1 MLDDYFLFRDSLVEV
16 MKNAPYSLATDGS
29 NDNGL
34 KKMNPLTV
42 QIYDVN
48 LKRVKTSL
56 LDMCLSSGSTAEKLF
71 QGINDCLAGHR
82 IPWENCVAFS
92 VDNTNVN
99 MGKNN
104 SILTRVKQQNP
115 SVYFNGCQCHVV
127 HNTSAAAAKAFNA
140 VIGFDVED
148 LLVDIYHW
156 FLYSTKRKCK
166 LAEYAEFCDQEYR
179 KILKHV
185 STRWLSLEK
194 VVTRT
199 LLQYQSLK
207 TYFLSENDSAAR
219 FKRLHTAFSNPMTE
233 VYLLF
238 YQSALQIFI
247 NLNLFLQREEPLIGA
262 INSSLKRFLKLL
274 ACKFISPV
282 TVKASTSFQQ
292 LLDVEQ
298 YLPGM
303 CVFLKSNLKKKP
315 FITKTCCTAQG
326 MCVINIL

>member
-1 MLDDYFLFRDSLVEV
+1 

-48 LKRVKTSL
+48 LKRVKISL
-56 LDMCLSSGSTAEKLF
+56 LDMCLSSESTAEKLF

-127 HNTSAAAAKAFNA
+127 HSTSAAAAKAFNA

-219 FKRLHTAFSNPMTE
+219 FKRLHAAFSNPMC
-233 VYLLF
+233 V
-238 YQSALQIFI
+238 
-247 NLNLFLQREEPLIGA
+247 NGFLI
-262 INSSLKRFLKLL
+262 
-274 ACKFISPV
+274 
-282 TVKASTSFQQ
+282 
-292 LLDVEQ
+292 
-298 YLPGM
+298 Y
-303 CVFLKSNLKKKP
+303 
-315 FITKTCCTAQG
+315 
-326 MCVINIL
+326 

>member
-1 MLDDYFLFRDSLVEV
+1 

-71 QGINDCLAGHR
+71 QGINDCLASHR

-99 MGKNN
+99 MGTNN

-207 TYFLSENDSAAR
+207 TYFLSENDSATR

-303 CVFLKSNLKKKP
+303 CVFLKSN
-315 FITKTCCTAQG
+315 
-326 MCVINIL
+326 

>member
-1 MLDDYFLFRDSLVEV
+1 

-71 QGINDCLAGHR
+71 QGINDCLASHR

-99 MGKNN
+99 MGTNN

-166 LAEYAEFCDQEYR
+166 LAEYAEFCDQEEDPQ
-179 KILKHV
+179 
-185 STRWLSLEK
+185 TR
-194 VVTRT
+194 
-199 LLQYQSLK
+199 QHQM
-207 TYFLSENDSAAR
+207 A
-219 FKRLHTAFSNPMTE
+219 
-233 VYLLF
+233 
-238 YQSALQIFI
+238 
-247 NLNLFLQREEPLIGA
+247 
-262 INSSLKRFLKLL
+262 
-274 ACKFISPV
+274 
-282 TVKASTSFQQ
+282 
-292 LLDVEQ
+292 
-298 YLPGM
+298 
-303 CVFLKSNLKKKP
+303 
-315 FITKTCCTAQG
+315 
-326 MCVINIL
+326 

>member
-1 MLDDYFLFRDSLVEV
+1 

-56 LDMCLSSGSTAEKLF
+56 LDMCLSSGSMAEKLF

-82 IPWENCVAFS
+82 IPWENCIAFS

-104 SILTRVKQQNP
+104 SILTHVKQQNP
-115 SVYFNGCQCHVV
+115 S
-127 HNTSAAAAKAFNA
+127 
-140 VIGFDVED
+140 
-148 LLVDIYHW
+148 
-156 FLYSTKRKCK
+156 
-166 LAEYAEFCDQEYR
+166 
-179 KILKHV
+179 
-185 STRWLSLEK
+185 
-194 VVTRT
+194 
-199 LLQYQSLK
+199 
-207 TYFLSENDSAAR
+207 
-219 FKRLHTAFSNPMTE
+219 
-233 VYLLF
+233 
-238 YQSALQIFI
+238 QIFI

-303 CVFLKSNLKKKP
+303 CVFLKSNFKKKL

>member
-1 MLDDYFLFRDSLVEV
+1 
-16 MKNAPYSLATDGS
+16 
-29 NDNGL
+29 
-34 KKMNPLTV
+34 
-42 QIYDVN
+42 
-48 LKRVKTSL
+48 
-56 LDMCLSSGSTAEKLF
+56 
-71 QGINDCLAGHR
+71 
-82 IPWENCVAFS
+82 
-92 VDNTNVN
+92 

-148 LLVDIYHW
+148 LLVDIYHG
-156 FLYSTKRKCK
+156 FS
-166 LAEYAEFCDQEYR
+166 
-179 KILKHV
+179 ILPNENASWQNTPSSAIKN
-185 STRWLSLEK
+185 TRRWLSLEK

-207 TYFLSENDSAAR
+207 TYFLSENDSTTR
-219 FKRLHTAFSNPMTE
+219 FKRFHTAFSNPMTE

-238 YQSALQIFI
+238 YQSTLQVFI
-247 NLNLFLQREEPLIGA
+247 NLKLFLQREEPLIGA
-262 INSSLKRFLKLL
+262 INSSLKRFVKLL

-282 TVKASTSFQQ
+282 PVRASTSFQQ

-298 YLPGM
+298 SLPGI
-303 CVFLKSNLKKKP
+303 CVFLKSTLKKKT
-315 FITKTCCTAQG
+315 FITKKCCTAQG

>member
-1 MLDDYFLFRDSLVEV
+1 M
-16 MKNAPYSLATDGS
+16 
-29 NDNGL
+29 
-34 KKMNPLTV
+34 
-42 QIYDVN
+42 
-48 LKRVKTSL
+48 
-56 LDMCLSSGSTAEKLF
+56 
-71 QGINDCLAGHR
+71 
-82 IPWENCVAFS
+82 
-92 VDNTNVN
+92 
-99 MGKNN
+99 
-104 SILTRVKQQNP
+104 
-115 SVYFNGCQCHVV
+115 

-166 LAEYAEFCDQEYR
+166 LAEYVEFCDQEYR
-179 KILKHV
+179 KIIKHV
-185 STRWLSLEK
+185 STRWLSLER

-219 FKRLHTAFSNPMTE
+219 FKRLQTAFSNPMTE

-238 YQSALQIFI
+238 FQSALQIFI

-303 CVFLKSNLKKKP
+303 CVFLKKRLLQKHAYLK
-315 FITKTCCTAQG
+315 A
-326 MCVINIL
+326 CV